1 MNRKKVIAWTI
12 YLALL
17 VVIVMHL
24 TSCSEYGDMDIPA
37 RNKEA
42 YGLCLLSMNHTDIE
56 CVNKY
61 KEQ

>member
-1 MNRKKVIAWTI
+1 MSKKKLIAWVI
-12 YLALL
+12 YTALFI
-17 VVIVMHL
+17 VIIMHL

-42 YGLCLLSMNHTDIE
+42 YGKCLLSMNHTDSE
-56 CVNKY
+56 CVKKY